1 MGFASGLNAGSAMAS
16 RLVGIYNDN
25 KDRQDKANR
34 QKKVDDLTAQLEQDQ
49 VETGFQAPTAQFGVT
64 DGPAPRMAGLSLG
77 QQAPTG
83 DVTVGDMS
91 GAPTATGL
99 DVNAPLAKGS
109 RKRSRAETEGL
120 LGQIALAKGDHA
132 GYAGS
137 LDRVR
142 IAEMSQLDDE
152 VAKTSLSDIEGLL
165 KQTNTNQSNLP
176 VLYTGKDKNGY
187 EVTLLGDGSEPG
199 GKFKLNEAQ
208 LRGLYRAQK
217 LAEAGYG
224 AESMAAMTGAHKE
237 IGEHIARYNGLVSQN
252 VQGSNTAMRYGNQ
265 DKHNTD
271 TLAENV
277 RNNKV
282 REGLSRQQLASQER
296 DRKDNANYRAQ
307 QTQLARLGATR
318 YERGQDGNTYA
329 LTPTMTPQG
338 LKFERQMVN
347 PDGIQFQKPFDPKE
361 YASTVASLAEAN
373 GGNIKQ
379 ARIEADQLYGRGPG
393 TQLENPALR
402 ARDAQVAEDTKN
414 PSQARGRQVSPA
426 LAPRPVNLAPVGR
439 SEVAPSAP
447 QAAPGGAQL
456 LSRVNDGRY
465 NVRMPDGTTALVTED
480 VALQMGLVEP
490 PQPRRGFQLPS
501 NVQNNFLTYGGMP
514 GYDY

>member
-1 MGFASGLNAGSAMAS
+1 MGFASGMSAGSAAAQRAVDAFTNS
-16 RLVGIYNDN
+16 R
-25 KDRQDKANR
+25 DRMDRANR
-34 QKKVDDLTAQLEQDQ
+34 QKKVDDLTAQLESGQ
-49 VETGFQAPTAQFGVT
+49 VDTGFQAPTAQFGVT

-83 DVTVGDMS
+83 GVTVGDMS

-99 DVNAPLAKGS
+99 DVNAPLAKS
-109 RKRSRAETEGL
+109 YRKRTRAETEGL

-132 GYAGS
+132 GYATS
-137 LDRVR
+137 LDRMRAADVMDIKDR
-142 IAEMSQLDDE
+142 AAKMPLSE
-152 VAKTSLSDIEGLL
+152 VEDMLA
-165 KQTNTNQSNLP
+165 QTNSNSSTLP
-176 VLYTGKDKNGY
+176 VLWTEKDKNGY
-187 EVTLLGDGSEPG
+187 EVTLITDGNKPG

-208 LRGLYRAQK
+208 LRQLATANLLAQS
-217 LAEAGYG
+217 GYG
-224 AESMAAMTGAHKE
+224 DESLAAMTGAHKE

-252 VQGSNTAMRYGNQ
+252 AQNNNTAMRYGNQ
-265 DKHNTD
+265 DKHNAD

-282 REGLSRQQLASQER
+282 REGLSRQELASRER
-296 DRKDNANYRAQ
+296 DRKDNADYRAT

-338 LKFERQMVN
+338 LKFERQKVN
-347 PDGIQFQKPFDPKE
+347 PDGVQFQKPFDPKE
-361 YASTVASLAEAN
+361 YAATVASLAEAN

-379 ARIEADQLYGRGPG
+379 AQIEADQLYGRGPG
-393 TQLENPALR
+393 VQLESPALR
-402 ARDAQVAEDTKN
+402 ARDAQVAEDAKN
-414 PSQARGRQVSPA
+414 PSQARGRPVSPA

-447 QAAPGGAQL
+447 SVAPSGAKL

-465 NVRMPDGTTALVTED
+465 NVRMPDGTTTLVTED

-514 GYDY
+514 GYNY